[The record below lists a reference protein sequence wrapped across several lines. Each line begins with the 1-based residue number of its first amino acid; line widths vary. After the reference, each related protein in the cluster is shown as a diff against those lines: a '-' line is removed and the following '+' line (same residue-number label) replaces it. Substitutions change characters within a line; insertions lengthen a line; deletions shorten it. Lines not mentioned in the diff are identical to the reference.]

1 MCVFPCVVWN
11 SAETVPMLLY
21 PCMELLWGQ
30 WRNVFWQFEVAI
42 WWLFWVCVH
51 HWMGCSQCVSRLHAF
66 MVCHHHIV
74 LQSTLWVTNFASG
87 PCCSSHGHMWCL
99 VHFQWCAHNRAMIL
113 IPCSLPCTVGTN
125 RNCNFVTV
133 RPFSAETVRGAQD
146 KKLHARILMCVTVSW
161 ANSAQGGIVQIRTY
175 VRTYVAWKC
184 SSEMM
189 KMHLFV
195 NRASSE

>member
-1 MCVFPCVVWN
+1 
-11 SAETVPMLLY
+11 
-21 PCMELLWGQ
+21 
-30 WRNVFWQFEVAI
+30 
-42 WWLFWVCVH
+42 
-51 HWMGCSQCVSRLHAF
+51 
-66 MVCHHHIV
+66 
-74 LQSTLWVTNFASG
+74 
-87 PCCSSHGHMWCL
+87 
-99 VHFQWCAHNRAMIL
+99 MIL
-113 IPCSLPCTVGTN
+113 IPCSLPCTVGAN

-133 RPFSAETVRGAQD
+133 RPFSAKTLRGAQD

-175 VRTYVAWKC
+175 MAWKC